1 MNYMSR
7 PEIIGDYI
15 LDQKCTVR
23 EASKVFGISKS
34 TVHLDVTKR
43 LKKVNPKL
51 YQKVREILLINLKE
65 RNIRGGLATKDKYL
79 KLKEKND

>member
-1 MNYMSR
+1 MNCMSR
-7 PEIIGDYI
+7 PEIIGNYI

-23 EASKVFGISKS
+23 EASRVFGISKS

-43 LKKVNPKL
+43 LKKIDPQL
-51 YQKVREILLINLKE
+51 YQRVREILLINLKE